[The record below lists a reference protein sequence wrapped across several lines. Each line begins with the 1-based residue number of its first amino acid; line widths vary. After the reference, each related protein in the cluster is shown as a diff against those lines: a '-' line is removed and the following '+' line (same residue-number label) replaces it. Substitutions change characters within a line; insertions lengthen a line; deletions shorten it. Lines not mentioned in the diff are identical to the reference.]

1 MMYQQNTVE
10 KQSTNE
16 FFGICTTQELEFM
29 PLALQFLYSSCPI
42 CQMFSCPDDQMF
54 EIVALG
60 SGSANGG
67 KNV

>member
-1 MMYQQNTVE
+1 MVYQENTHG

-16 FFGICTTQELEFM
+16 FFGMCTTQELEFM

-42 CQMFSCPDDQMF
+42 CQMFSYPDRQMF

-60 SGSANGG
+60 SRSANGG
-67 KNV
+67 QNV